1 MSEPIVKV
9 DKDPVKD
16 SENPNPL
23 GVEKKKKTPGRKKKV
38 VEPMKITVLT
48 TPLVLSFD

>member
-9 DKDPVKD
+9 VKGS
-16 SENPNPL
+16 SEPEPFRETPPK
-23 GVEKKKKTPGRKKKV
+23 EKKKKTPGRKKKV
-38 VEPMKITVLT
+38 VEPMKITLLT